1 MTGKRFMK
9 LIRYK
14 KKKKKNCNFN
24 TSKLNGMILEDQYQ

>member
-9 LIRYK
+9 LIRY